1 MRIAIATWSDRRA
14 GGVETYIESVAA
26 ALGALGHEVALWHE
40 ASLPEGRAPI
50 AVPPGVAKA
59 RLDGSLPEWKPDVVL
74 LNGLHDAGSEAR
86 IIAAVPTV
94 VVAHNPNHTCIS
106 GLKTWAFPVAQPC
119 HRRLGWPCLLHY
131 FPHRCGGL
139 SPATMVRLYTRKQ
152 ALLAINARAQALV
165 TYSAFMRDEYL
176 RHGFEPDRV
185 HHIPYGPGG
194 GDSGPAIADGGH
206 AGAGGTRRLITIFRF
221 ERMKGGHLVLDA
233 LAPVADALATR
244 VELTMV
250 GDGPERDRLER
261 QAARLAGDR
270 VAVRFA
276 GWMSPE
282 QRDAAIRRSHLLVVP
297 SIYPEALGIVG
308 LEAARLGVPAAAFD
322 AGAVGEWL
330 LDGRTGV
337 LATASPPSA
346 AGLAAAIVACLRD
359 EARRV
364 QLGDAARRHAATVSP
379 TTHARRLVEVL
390 EGVAGL
396 QSVTA

>member
-50 AVPPGVAKA
+50 ALAPGVSKA
-59 RLDGSLPEWKPDVVL
+59 RLDGSLPDWKPDVAL
-74 LNGLHDAGSEAR
+74 LNGLHDPRREAR

-106 GLKTWAFPVAQPC
+106 GLKTWTFPVARPC
-119 HRRLGWPCLLHY
+119 NRRLGWPCLLHY

-139 SPATMVRLYTRKQ
+139 SPATMVKLYARKHE
-152 ALLAINARAQALV
+152 LLAINARAQALV
-165 TYSAFMRDEYL
+165 TYSAFMRDEYV

-194 GDSGPAIADGGH
+194 GDPAPAAVDADS
-206 AGAGGTRRLITIFRF
+206 AGTRRLITVSRF

-233 LAPVADALATR
+233 LAQVAGALAAR

-250 GDGPERDRLER
+250 GDGPERDRLEQ
-261 QAARLAGDR
+261 QAARLANDR

-282 QRDAAIRRSHLLVVP
+282 ERDAAIRRSHLLVVP

-322 AGAVGEWL
+322 TGAVGEWL

-337 LATASPPSA
+337 LAPANPPTA
-346 AGLAAAIVACLRD
+346 AGLAGAIVACLRD

-364 QLGDAARRHAATVSP
+364 QFADAARRHATTVSP
-379 TTHARRLVEVL
+379 ATHARRLVEIL
-390 EGVAGL
+390 EGVVGL
-396 QSVTA
+396 RGLPA